1 MSTTL
6 KTAQEILASKNK
18 RGIREIPQT
27 IRSGIRMTKTQL
39 RFSLIVC
46 GVLIVALIAAML
58 IAGNQAVSATKVNEA
73 AELLRDAAGAE
84 RIEAPDVVN
93 NPAGIQFAEGV
104 AWNGEGTRVIMTER
118 SSMSRNYWLTLSS
131 ESDIAAL
138 EEVIGEGRFLAVE
151 KVDDTNSLWIVMAK
165 DEEMQKCNNL
175 GVTTLVQISEMD
187 GTEWLRKGTEEDFLK
202 AEEALN
208 KVQFLQFQAVGDSK
222 VRLTR
227 GTDLEI
233 RNIKAEQKQNK
244 QYRVYTLLLLVIAMG
259 VFVFAMKSEKVQK
272 KPAGFRKVL
281 MAGALAAGAVF
292 LALTV
297 FLTAQMD
304 NAEDRLI
311 RNEGMLMP
319 VDGAEVSE
327 DAEDADAEEILVNTV
342 ASDEKFTYNYNG
354 KEKTVSIPQTVSGL
368 AGHRIV
374 KYGAMALLGILVFLM
389 LYFFRHERDLGFP
402 MFNAFI
408 LIVMMIVTIYPV
420 LNTLAVSFNEGTDA
434 VRGGIGIVPRKFS
447 MVNYDTILD
456 ERTVRAAWVSVSKT
470 VIITILNL
478 FWTGMLAYTLSRRE
492 YVLRKFI
499 TTLMVLTMYVNA
511 GLIPNYL
518 LIKDTLN
525 LAHTYWVYI
534 IPTMFSCFNMIVIRT
549 YIAGLPDALLESA
562 RIDGAGDFR
571 IYWKIIFPLCTPVL
585 ATVALFVAVGS
596 WNSWFDTKL
605 YNNNA
610 VRDPQ
615 TLQFLLQEKIATA
628 GQQSSNSGAATA
640 DALLAKQDQKGELAI
655 RAAITVISTVPI
667 LVVYPILQK
676 YFVTGMALGSVKG

>member
-6 KTAQEILASKNK
+6 KTAQEILDSKNK
-18 RGIREIPQT
+18 RGIRDILQT
-27 IRSGIRMTKTQL
+27 VKSGTRMTKTQL
-39 RFSLIVC
+39 RFCMIICS
-46 GVLIVALIAAML
+46 VLVVALIIVAL
-58 IAGNQAVSATKVNEA
+58 IAGNQATSVVRVNEMA
-73 AELLRDAAGAE
+73 DLLQDAAGAE

-93 NPAGIQFAEGV
+93 NPAKIQFAEGV
-104 AWNGEGTRVIMTER
+104 TWNGEGTRTIMTER
-118 SSMSRNYWLTLSS
+118 SSMSRNYWLTLAS
-131 ESDIAAL
+131 EAEIAQL
-138 EEVIGEGRFLAVE
+138 EEIVGEGRFLKVE
-151 KVDDTNSLWIVMAK
+151 EAYDENSLWIVMAK
-165 DEEMQKCNNL
+165 DEEMQKCNDL
-175 GVTTLVQISEMD
+175 GVTTIVQIGEMD
-187 GTEWLRKGTEEDFLK
+187 GTEWLRKGSDEEFEK
-202 AEEALN
+202 AEAALD

-233 RNIKAEQKQNK
+233 RNIKAEQKKSK
-244 QYRVYTLLLLVIAMG
+244 QLRVYALLLLIISIGVFVYTL
-259 VFVFAMKSEKVQK
+259 KSEKLQK
-272 KPAGFRKVL
+272 KPIGFQKGLRY
-281 MAGALAAGAVF
+281 GALAAGVIF

-297 FLTAQMD
+297 FFTVQMD
-304 NAEDRLI
+304 NAAERLI
-311 RNEGMLMP
+311 RNEGMLMA
-319 VDGAEVSE
+319 VDGAEITE
-327 DAEDADAEEILVNTV
+327 DSGDPDAEEMLVTTV

-354 KEKTVSIPQTVSGL
+354 TEKTVSIPKTSSGL
-368 AGHRIV
+368 ALHRTL
-374 KYGAMALLGILVFLM
+374 KYAALALLGILVFGM
-389 LYFFRHERDLGFP
+389 MYFFRHERDLGFP
-402 MFNAFI
+402 LFNAFI
-408 LIVMMIVTIYPV
+408 LILLMIVTIYPV

-434 VRGGIGIVPRKFS
+434 VRGGIGIIPRKFS

-470 VIITILNL
+470 VIITIMNL
-478 FWTGMLAYTLSRRE
+478 FWTGMLAYTLSRKE

-549 YIAGLPDALLESA
+549 YIAGLPDALVESA

>member
-18 RGIREIPQT
+18 RGIREIPET
-27 IRSGIRMTKTQL
+27 VRAGIRMTKAQL
-39 RFSLIVC
+39 RFCMVICAVLVIALIV
-46 GVLIVALIAAML
+46 VML
-58 IAGNQAVSATKVNEA
+58 IAGNQATNAVRVNEMA
-73 AELLRDAAGAE
+73 DILQDAAGAE
-84 RIEAPDVVN
+84 RIEAPDVVH
-93 NPAGIQFAEGV
+93 NPAVIQFAEGV
-104 AWNGEGTRVIMTER
+104 TWSGEGTRTIMTER
-118 SSMSRNYWLTLSS
+118 SSMSRNYWLTLAS
-131 ESDIAAL
+131 EAEIAQL
-138 EEVIGEGRFLAVE
+138 EGIVGEGRFLKVE
-151 KVDDTNSLWIVMAK
+151 EVEGENSLWIVMAK
-165 DEEMQKCNNL
+165 DEEMKKCNDL
-175 GVTTLVQISEMD
+175 GVTQVVQISEMD
-187 GTEWLRKGTEEDFLK
+187 GTEWLRKGSDEAFRK
-202 AEEALN
+202 AEEVLN
-208 KVQFLQFQAVGDSK
+208 QVQFLQFQAVGDSK

-233 RNIKAEQKQNK
+233 RTIKADMKQNK
-244 QYRVYTLLLLVIAMG
+244 QLRVYALLLLIISIG
-259 VFVFAMKSEKVQK
+259 VLVYALKSEKLQK
-272 KPAGFRKVL
+272 KPAGLRKGL
-281 MAGALAAGAVF
+281 MTGACIAGAVF
-292 LALTV
+292 LALTI
-297 FLTAQMD
+297 FLTARMD

-319 VDGAEVSE
+319 VDGAVIAEDAGSE
-327 DAEDADAEEILVNTV
+327 DAEELLVDAV
-342 ASDEKFTYNYNG
+342 ASGEKFTYNYNG
-354 KEKTVSIPQTVSGL
+354 TEKTVSIPQTNASL
-368 AGHRIV
+368 TGHRIV
-374 KYGAMALLGILVFLM
+374 KYAAMALLGILVFLM
-389 LYFFRHERDLGFP
+389 MFFFRHERDLGFP
-402 MFNAFI
+402 LFNAFI
-408 LIVMMIVTIYPV
+408 LILMMIVTIYPV

-434 VRGGIGIVPRKFS
+434 VRGGIGILPRKFS

-525 LAHTYWVYI
+525 LGHTYWVYI

-549 YIAGLPDALLESA
+549 YIAGLPDALVESA

-571 IYWKIIFPLCTPVL
+571 IYWQIIFPLCTPVL

-610 VRDPQ
+610 VKDPQ

>member
-18 RGIREIPQT
+18 RGIRDIPQT
-27 IRSGIRMTKTQL
+27 VRAGVRMTKTQL
-39 RFSLIVC
+39 RFCMIVC
-46 GVLIVALIAAML
+46 AVLVIALIAISL
-58 IAGNQAVSATKVNEA
+58 IAGNQAVNTVKVNEA
-73 AELLRDAAGAE
+73 VALLEDAAGAE

-93 NPAGIQFAEGV
+93 NPARIQFAEGV
-104 AWNGEGTRVIMTER
+104 TWSGEGTRVIMTER

-131 ESDIAAL
+131 ATEIAAL
-138 EEVIGEGRFLAVE
+138 EEITGEGRFLEVE
-151 KVDDTNSLWIVMAK
+151 KVDDTRSLWIVMAK
-165 DEEMQKCNNL
+165 DEEMQKRNNL
-175 GVTTLVQISEMD
+175 GVTTLIQIGEMD
-187 GTEWLRKGTEEDFLK
+187 GTEWLRKESEEDFLK
-202 AEEALN
+202 AEEALS

-233 RNIKAEQKQNK
+233 RNIKAEQKRAK
-244 QYRVYTLLLLVIAMG
+244 QFRVYALLLLVISVG
-259 VFVFAMKSEKVQK
+259 VFVFALKSEKIQK
-272 KPAGFRKVL
+272 KTAGFRKGL
-281 MAGALAAGAVF
+281 LAGALVAGAVF

-297 FLTAQMD
+297 FQTAQMD
-304 NAEDRLI
+304 NAEARLI

-319 VDGAEVSE
+319 VDGAALSE
-327 DAEDADAEEILVNTV
+327 DSEESEEILANSV
-342 ASDEKFTYNYNG
+342 ASDKKFVYNYNG
-354 KEKTVSIPQTVSGL
+354 TEKTVTIPQVASGL

-374 KYGAMALLGILVFLM
+374 KYAALALLGILVFLM

-408 LIVMMIVTIYPV
+408 LILMMIVTIYPV

-434 VRGGIGIVPRKFS
+434 VRGGIGILPRKFS

-470 VIITILNL
+470 VIITVLNL

-525 LAHTYWVYI
+525 LGHTYWVYI

-549 YIAGLPDALLESA
+549 YIAGLPDALVESA